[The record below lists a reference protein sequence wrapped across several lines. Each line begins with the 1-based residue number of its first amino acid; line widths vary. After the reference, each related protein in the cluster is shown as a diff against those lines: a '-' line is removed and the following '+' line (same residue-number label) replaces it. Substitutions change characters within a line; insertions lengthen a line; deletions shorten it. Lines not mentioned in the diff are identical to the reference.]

1 MPKNTKG
8 GKKFKSGKHTET
20 KLEFYDVDWEAGQS
34 VGRILKPLGDR
45 NMLVFCHD
53 NKERICHIRGAI
65 KKSERITVGD
75 LVLISIR
82 AQEMNVTQ
90 TTQKDKGDILVK
102 YDREQHRQL
111 KKLGVNPALFTT
123 IEVLNPKQRAE
134 GINPQMSEDGIEFD
148 YGSDGDESDSDS
160 ESGDS
165 SEEDAKREA
174 KKRVEETKRATARE
188 AKTVTVNE
196 DDSIDI
202 DAI

>member
-1 MPKNTKG
+1 MPNVKG
-8 GKKFKSGKHTET
+8 GKKYKAGKQTET
-20 KLEFYDVDWEAGQS
+20 KAEFYEVDWSSGQS

-45 NMLVFCHD
+45 NMLVFCND

-82 AQEMNVTQ
+82 AEGLHATQ
-90 TTQKDKGDILVK
+90 STQKDKGDILVK
-102 YDREQHRQL
+102 YDREHHKQL
-111 KKLGVNPALFTT
+111 KKLGVNPILFTSL
-123 IEVLNPKQRAE
+123 ELLDAKQRAE
-134 GINPQMSEDGIEFD
+134 GKTKQMVDDGFEFEHA
-148 YGSDGDESDSDS
+148 SDGEDES
-160 ESGDS
+160 EEGNS
-165 SEEDAKREA
+165 SEEDAKREE

-188 AKTVTVNE
+188 AKAVTVNE

>member
-1 MPKNTKG
+1 MPNVKG
-8 GKKFKSGKHTET
+8 GKKYKAGKHTET
-20 KLEFYDVDWEAGQS
+20 KLEFYEVDWEAGQS

-102 YDREQHRQL
+102 YDREQHKQL
-111 KKLGVNPALFTT
+111 KKLGVNPALFTN
-123 IEVLNPKQRAE
+123 IEVMDSKQRAS
-134 GINPQMSEDGIEFD
+134 GKTPQMTEDGFEFD
-148 YGSDGDESDSDS
+148 HGSDNESENDS
-160 ESGDS
+160 ESGNS

-174 KKRVEETKRATARE
+174 KKRAEEAKRATARD
-188 AKTVTVNE
+188 AKAVTVNE